1 MENGRRGT
9 HKKHGEEINS
19 RIYEQE
25 VSFVNIASG

>member
-1 MENGRRGT
+1 MENGRRGRD
-9 HKKHGEEINS
+9 KKHDEEANS